1 MTISGEIT
9 PVNTAK
15 NIILESSQKYANGLS
30 FALYEVN

>member
-15 NIILESSQKYANGLS
+15 NIILEGRPLFPFWSYAHL
-30 FALYEVN
+30 L